1 MLSNHLWCSDGSEKK
16 EMDCYSGIEQICFPY
31 WRVLVVCKGGEGKA
45 SGNSLRIILE
55 KEEVTKDLMG
65 PV

>member
-1 MLSNHLWCSDGSEKK
+1 MGVQK
-16 EMDCYSGIEQICFPY
+16 EMDCYSGVEQIYFPY

-55 KEEVTKDLMG
+55 KEEVTEDLIG